1 MHFLARHALTRC
13 LRAVVILGVLAI
25 NVGCADPPTGP
36 PTPPSPDA
44 LSVLFVGNSLTY
56 WNDMPAMLEGLL
68 AESNAGLVVIAT
80 SAFPNY
86 GLQDHWIDARTRDAI
101 ALGGWDYV
109 VLQQGPSATEGRP
122 SLLEYTDRF
131 DVEIEAISA
140 RTAHLMVWPESSRSF
155 DFDGVA
161 ASYAMASAAVD
172 GLLFPA
178 GESWRAAWRVDP
190 SLDLY
195 GSDGFHPS
203 VLGSYLTA
211 LTVADRLVGLSLQP
225 SYIIDTPSVQTTISA
240 EVGDLLLAAA
250 REANAKY
257 P

>member
-1 MHFLARHALTRC
+1 MHFVARHTPTRC
-13 LRAVVILGVLAI
+13 LSAVLILGVLAI
-25 NVGCADPPTGP
+25 NVGCTDPPTGP

-101 ALGGWDYV
+101 TLGGWDYV

-131 DVEIEAISA
+131 DAEIEAIGG
-140 RTAHLMVWPESSRSF
+140 RTAHLMVWPASSRSF

-161 ASYAMASAAVD
+161 QSYAMASAAVD

-178 GESWRAAWRVDP
+178 GEAWRAAWRAD
-190 SLDLY
+190 SSIALY
-195 GSDGFHPS
+195 GGDGFHPS

-211 LTVADRLVGLSLQP
+211 LTVADRLVGANLEP
-225 SYIIDTPSVQTTISA
+225 SYIIDTPSVRTTVNA

-250 REANAKY
+250 REANAQY